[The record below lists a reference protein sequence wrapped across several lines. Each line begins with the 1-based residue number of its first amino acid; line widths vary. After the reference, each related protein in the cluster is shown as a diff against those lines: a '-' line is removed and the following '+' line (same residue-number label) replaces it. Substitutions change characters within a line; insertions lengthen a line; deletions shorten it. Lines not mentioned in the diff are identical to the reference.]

1 MTVAA
6 IFAVVLVV
14 AAYIAIRECQTRRPS
29 MSGKELAD
37 AMLKLAEDMQKRGSS
52 DEEIRQALGA
62 VYGSWRSEFRS

>member
-6 IFAVVLVV
+6 IFAVLLV

-37 AMLKLAEDMQKRGSS
+37 AMLKLAEGMQKRGAS